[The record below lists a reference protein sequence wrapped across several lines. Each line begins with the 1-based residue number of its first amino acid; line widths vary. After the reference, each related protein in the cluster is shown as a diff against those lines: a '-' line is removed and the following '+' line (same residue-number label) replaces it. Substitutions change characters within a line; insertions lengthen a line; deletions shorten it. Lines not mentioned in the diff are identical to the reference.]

1 MKKNNLDLKKIGET
15 IQNTALYGGLQK
27 EEYLSILPD
36 ILQKNR
42 GSLRVSAGMCAVMFL
57 GLLLSSFFSDSLA
70 QAQIVYGVMSLGS
83 GLICAMT
90 FTERANRRAVV
101 WGLWYLLYLMFG
113 SYAVVLNTLIR
124 PELSAVTL
132 CVFLTAG
139 PLLIVDRPVRILGLQ
154 MLLCLEYLLLAK
166 QMKDPYLAFADSV
179 NMVCCVFLGFGV
191 YIRLNHVNLQQAL
204 QAQHLRKER
213 DTDKLTGL
221 LNKAAIEAQIKA
233 QLAQP
238 HSHGA
243 LVIFDID
250 NFKHIN
256 DTYGHIFGD
265 RVLHQVAECIRDIM
279 PDSSLC
285 GRFGG
290 DEFLILLPDIGEEEL
305 SNLLN
310 ALLRR
315 GAESIA
321 LPLSKDPF
329 GMSIGAVFY
338 PVAEH
343 NFTGL
348 LQLADA
354 AMYEVKKTEKNG
366 WKIAQGFL

>member
-1 MKKNNLDLKKIGET
+1 MKKTNLNLKRIGEA
-15 IQNTALYGGLQK
+15 IQNTALYGGIQK

-42 GSLRVSAGMCAVMFL
+42 GSLRLSAGMCGAMFL
-57 GLLLSSFFSDSLA
+57 GLLMGSFFSDSLA
-70 QAQIVYGVMSLGS
+70 QAQMIYGVMALGS

-90 FTERANRRAVV
+90 FTEKTSHGRMI

-113 SYAVVLNTLIR
+113 TYAVVLNTFIR

-132 CVFLTAG
+132 CVFLVAG
-139 PLLIVDRPVRILGLQ
+139 PLLIIDRPAQILALQ
-154 MLLCLEYLLLAK
+154 LLLCLEYMLLAR
-166 QMKDPYLAFADSV
+166 QVKDPYVAFADSV
-179 NMVCCVFLGFGV
+179 NMICCVFLGFGV
-191 YIRLNHVNLQQAL
+191 YVRLNHVNLQQAL

-221 LNKAAIEAQIKA
+221 LNKAAIEARIKA

-265 RVLHQVAECIRDIM
+265 RVLHQVAQCIRQVM
-279 PDSSLC
+279 PEGSLC

-290 DEFLILLPDIGEEEL
+290 DEFLILLPDTTKEEL

-310 ALLRR
+310 ALLCL
-315 GAESIA
+315 GTESVA
-321 LPLSKDPF
+321 LPLSKAPF

-338 PVAEH
+338 PVGEH
-343 NFTGL
+343 HFDGL

-354 AMYEVKKTEKNG
+354 AMYEVKKAGKNG
-366 WKIAQGFL
+366 WKIAQGIR

>member
-1 MKKNNLDLKKIGET
+1 MKTNTLNLKKIRQT

-42 GSLRVSAGMCAVMFL
+42 DSLRLSAGMCAVMFL

-70 QAQIVYGVMSLGS
+70 QAQIFYGVMTLGS
-83 GLICAMT
+83 SWICAMT
-90 FTERANRRAVV
+90 FTEKANRQRMV

-113 SYAVVLNTLIR
+113 SYAVMLNTLIR

-139 PLLIVDRPVRILGLQ
+139 PLLMIDRPIRILCLQ
-154 MLLCLEYLLLAK
+154 LLLCLEYILLANR
-166 QMKDPYLAFADSV
+166 MKDPYVAFADSV
-179 NMVCCVFLGFGV
+179 NMLCCVFLGFGV
-191 YIRLNHVNLQQAL
+191 YIRLNHVNLRQAL

-221 LNKAAIEAQIKA
+221 LNKAAIVEQIKA

-238 HSHGA
+238 HSRGA
-243 LVIFDID
+243 LVIIDLD

-265 RVLHQVAECIRDIM
+265 RVLHQVAACIREIL
-279 PDSSLC
+279 PEGSLC

-290 DEFLILLPDIGEEEL
+290 DEFLMLLPEVTKEELADLLEALLHRGEE
-305 SNLLN
+305 
-310 ALLRR
+310 
-315 GAESIA
+315 SIV

-329 GMSIGAVFY
+329 GMSMGAVFY
-338 PVAEH
+338 PSAGRG
-343 NFTGL
+343 FTGL
-348 LQLADA
+348 LQMADK
-354 AMYEVKKTEKNG
+354 AMYEVKKADKNG
-366 WKIAQGFL
+366 WRIA

>member
-1 MKKNNLDLKKIGET
+1 MKKNNLNLKKIGEI

-27 EEYLSILPD
+27 EEYLRILPD

-42 GSLRVSAGMCAVMFL
+42 GSLRVSAGMCTVLFL
-57 GLLLSSFFSDSLA
+57 GLLMGSFFSVSLER
-70 QAQIVYGVMSLGS
+70 AQILYGVMALGS

-90 FTERANRRAVV
+90 FTEKANHRRVV
-101 WGLWYLLYLMFG
+101 WGLWYLLYLIIG

-154 MLLCLEYLLLAK
+154 MLLCLEYALLAR
-166 QMKDPYLAFADSV
+166 QMKHSYLAFADSV

-191 YIRLNHVNLQQAL
+191 YIRLNHVSLRQAL

-221 LNKAAIEAQIKA
+221 LNKAAIEEQIKA

-265 RVLHQVAECIRDIM
+265 RVIHQVAACIRDTM
-279 PDSSLC
+279 PADSLC

-290 DEFLILLPDIGEEEL
+290 DEFLILLPDIEEEEL
-305 SNLLN
+305 PGLLN

-315 GAESIA
+315 GAESIM

-338 PVAEH
+338 PAGDKK
-343 NFTGL
+343 FAGL
-348 LQLADA
+348 LQMADA
-354 AMYEVKKTEKNG
+354 AMYEVKRAEKNG
-366 WKIAQGFL
+366 WKIANGI